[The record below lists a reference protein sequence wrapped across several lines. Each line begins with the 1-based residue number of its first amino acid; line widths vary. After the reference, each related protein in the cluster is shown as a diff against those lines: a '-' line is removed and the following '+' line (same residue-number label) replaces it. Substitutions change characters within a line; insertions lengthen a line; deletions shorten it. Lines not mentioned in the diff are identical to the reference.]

1 MHMVSTTL
9 YSERIKMTK
18 VYLTKPGYEALQL
31 ELKRLKTVDRPRIIK
46 AIAEARAHGD
56 LSENAEY
63 KSAKEEQ
70 SFIETRIAEVET
82 KLAYATVV
90 DISQLSGNKVLFG
103 ATVRLLDVDSNDEVI
118 YQIVGPDEAD
128 VKQGKISNESPVAK
142 GLIGRQTGDLVEIR
156 VPKGTREFE
165 ILDVSFG

>member
-1 MHMVSTTL
+1 
-9 YSERIKMTK
+9 MTK

>member
-1 MHMVSTTL
+1 MVSTTL